1 MHVFPWMTAIM
12 TTSAGGARDASAAR
26 VGTQPTQP
34 VTIAIQYDR
43 DGRPSAVPDSCTVDE
58 GAMITWLTTAGVT
71 SPFTITGEPGR
82 TAWGEGGMQLPS
94 HPSGDSQEV
103 KVNAHA
109 APGRYKY
116 GIKAN
121 GHVVDPEI
129 IIKPR

>member
-12 TTSAGGARDASAAR
+12 TTPAGGAREASAAK
-26 VGTQPTQP
+26 TSEQPA
-34 VTIAIQYDR
+34 TIAIQYDR

-58 GAMITWLTTAGVT
+58 GAMITWLTAAGVT
-71 SPFTITGEPGR
+71 SPFTITGDRGR
-82 TAWGEGGMQLPS
+82 TAWGGGMQLPS

-116 GIKAN
+116 GIEAN

>member
-12 TTSAGGARDASAAR
+12 TTPAGGAREASAAK
-26 VGTQPTQP
+26 TSEQPA
-34 VTIAIQYDR
+34 TIAIQYDH

-58 GAMITWLTTAGVT
+58 GAMITWLTAAGVT
-71 SPFTITGEPGR
+71 SPFTITGEQGR
-82 TAWGEGGMQLPS
+82 TAWGDGGMQLPS

>member
-1 MHVFPWMTAIM
+1 MPVFPWMTAIM
-12 TTSAGGARDASAAR
+12 TSPVDAARAPAAR
-26 VGTQPTQP
+26 VGTQA

-58 GAMITWLTTAGVT
+58 GAMITWLTAAGVT
-71 SPFTITGEPGR
+71 SPFTITGDRGHP
-82 TAWGEGGMQLPS
+82 AWGGGMQLPS

>member
-12 TTSAGGARDASAAR
+12 TTPAGGAREASAAKTS
-26 VGTQPTQP
+26 TQPA
-34 VTIAIQYDR
+34 TIAIQYDR

-58 GAMITWLTTAGVT
+58 GAMITWLTAAGVT
-71 SPFTITGEPGR
+71 SPFTITGEQGR
-82 TAWGEGGMQLPS
+82 TAWGDGGMQLPS

>member
-1 MHVFPWMTAIM
+1 MHVFPWLTAIM
-12 TTSAGGARDASAAR
+12 TPPVGGVREAQAAG
-26 VGTQPTQP
+26 VGTQH
-34 VTIAIQYDR
+34 VTIEIQYDR
-43 DGRPSAVPDSCTVDE
+43 DGRPSAAPDSCTVEE
-58 GAMITWLTTAGVT
+58 GAVITWLTAAGVT
-71 SPFTITGEPGR
+71 SPFTITGERGR
-82 TAWGEGGMQLPS
+82 TAWGDGGMQLPS

-103 KVNAHA
+103 KINAHA